1 MKLVIYG
8 SEMEKREQELLEHN
22 GKYNNNKLEPQFDIY
37 QDSVLED
44 EYDGEFWLKVSWL
57 KCLIITFASLDR
69 GFLSRSFAN
78 VEVL

>member
-22 GKYNNNKLEPQFDIY
+22 GKYNNNKLEPQFDIH

-44 EYDGEFWLKVSWL
+44 EYDGLFCN
-57 KCLIITFASLDR
+57 KCLNNLNCETKQLREVYKENSLKI
-69 GFLSRSFAN
+69 N
-78 VEVL
+78 NN

>member
-22 GKYNNNKLEPQFDIY
+22 GKYNNNKLEPQFDIH

-44 EYDGEFWLKVSWL
+44 EYDGEFWLKVSRL

-69 GFLSRSFAN
+69 GFISRSFAN